1 MFWKRKKRL
10 RKHYN
15 IFKMVDSKFSGKVG
29 RRSLENLLIPEQKI
43 NGKNIDLFLGDMK
56 SDKIFE
62 IGNRGNY

>member
-1 MFWKRKKRL
+1 
-10 RKHYN
+10 
-15 IFKMVDSKFSGKVG
+15 MVDSKFSGKVG